1 MTGLGK
7 WFVVIGLVMT
17 VLGGAL
23 MLAGRFPFLG
33 RLPGDIVVER
43 PGFNLYIP
51 IATCLLIS
59 LLASVIL
66 WLLRR

>member
-1 MTGLGK
+1 MSGLGK
-7 WFVVIGLVMT
+7 WLVVIGLAMAI
-17 VLGGAL
+17 LGGA
-23 MLAGRFPFLG
+23 MMFAGRFPFLG

-43 PGFNLYIP
+43 PGFTVYIP

-59 LLASVIL
+59 LLASLVL